1 MRIIFNDKMFKK
13 DMKNLIDYSVGY
25 IDGIEKGKKEFLNN
39 LGKVTIEA
47 LGQYIDVNARM
58 NTQALH
64 HVYEWYQTGSPQA
77 RLFDL
82 NYTVSNLGLSVN
94 SKFKQSNSISR
105 DSSEPFYNKAR
116 IMEEG
121 VPVTI
126 NPKSGGA
133 LRFEEGGQEIFTKKS
148 ITVFNP
154 GGQAVEGSYEKTFDD
169 FMLRYFKQSFLKA
182 CGIYD
187 YINKPTLYK
196 KNLAKG
202 VKGGGKST
210 GYSTGYKWIANAAV
224 GVDING

>member
-1 MRIIFNDKMFKK
+1 MRVVFNDRMFKK
-13 DMKNLIDYSVGY
+13 DMKNLINYSMGY
-25 IDGIEKGKKEFLNN
+25 LDGIQKGKKEFLDN

-64 HVYEWYQTGSPQA
+64 HVYEWYRTGSPQA
-77 RLFDL
+77 RLFNL

-94 SKFKQSNSISR
+94 SNFKQSNSIAR
-105 DSSEPFYNKAR
+105 DSSEPFYSKAR
-116 IMEEG
+116 IMENG
-121 VPVTI
+121 IPVTI

-133 LRFEEGGQEIFTKKS
+133 LRFEEGGQEIFTKRS

-154 GGQAVEGSYEKTFDD
+154 GGTEVEGSYEKTFDD

-182 CGIYD
+182 SGIYD
-187 YINKPTLYK
+187 YISKPTLYK
-196 KNLAKG
+196 RNLAKG
-202 VKGGGKST
+202 VKGGGRST
-210 GYSTGYKWIANAAV
+210 GYSTGYKWIANATI

>member
-1 MRIIFNDKMFKK
+1 MRVIFNDRMFKK
-13 DMKNLIDYSVGY
+13 DMKNLINYSMGY
-25 IDGIEKGKKEFLNN
+25 LDGIEKGKKEFLNN

-148 ITVFNP
+148 VTVFNP
-154 GGQAVEGSYEKTFDD
+154 GGTQVEGSYEKTFDD

>member
-1 MRIIFNDKMFKK
+1 MRVVFNDRMFKK
-13 DMKNLIDYSVGY
+13 DMKNLINYSMGY
-25 IDGIEKGKKEFLNN
+25 LDGIEKGKKEFLNN

-94 SKFKQSNSISR
+94 SSFKQSNSISR
-105 DSSEPFYNKAR
+105 ESSEPFYNKAR
-116 IMEEG
+116 IMENG
-121 VPVTI
+121 VPITI

-133 LRFEEGGQEIFTKKS
+133 LRFKQNGEEIFTKRP
-148 ITVFNP
+148 INIFNP
-154 GGQAVEGSYEKTFDD
+154 GGPNVEGSYEKTFDE

-182 CGIYD
+182 SGIYD
-187 YINKPTLYK
+187 YISKPTLYK

-202 VKGGGKST
+202 VKGGGRSK
-210 GYSTGYKWIANAAV
+210 GYSTGYKWIANAAI

>member
-1 MRIIFNDKMFKK
+1 
-13 DMKNLIDYSVGY
+13 
-25 IDGIEKGKKEFLNN
+25 
-39 LGKVTIEA
+39 
-47 LGQYIDVNARM
+47 
-58 NTQALH
+58 
-64 HVYEWYQTGSPQA
+64 
-77 RLFDL
+77 
-82 NYTVSNLGLSVN
+82 
-94 SKFKQSNSISR
+94 
-105 DSSEPFYNKAR
+105 
-116 IMEEG
+116 MEEG

-148 ITVFNP
+148 VTVFNP
-154 GGQAVEGSYEKTFDD
+154 GGTQVEGSYEKTFDD

-187 YINKPTLYK
+187 YINKPILYK

>member
-1 MRIIFNDKMFKK
+1 MRVVFNDRMFKK
-13 DMKNLIDYSVGY
+13 DMKNLINYSMGY
-25 IDGIEKGKKEFLNN
+25 LDGIEKGKKEFLNN

-148 ITVFNP
+148 VTVFNP
-154 GGQAVEGSYEKTFDD
+154 GGTQVEGSYEKTFDD

>member
-1 MRIIFNDKMFKK
+1 MRVVFNDRVFKK
-13 DMKNLIDYSVGY
+13 DMKNLINYSMGY
-25 IDGIEKGKKEFLNN
+25 LDGIEKGKKEFLDN

-64 HVYEWYQTGSPQA
+64 HVYEWYRTGSPEA
-77 RLFDL
+77 RLFNL

-94 SKFKQSNSISR
+94 SNFKQSNSIAR
-105 DSSEPFYNKAR
+105 DSSEPFYSKAR
-116 IMEEG
+116 IMENG

-133 LRFEEGGQEIFTKKS
+133 LRFEEGGQEIFTKRS

-154 GGQAVEGSYEKTFDD
+154 GGTEVEGSYEKTFDD

-182 CGIYD
+182 SGIYD
-187 YINKPTLYK
+187 YISKPILYK

-202 VKGGGKST
+202 VKGGGRSK
-210 GYSTGYKWIANAAV
+210 GYSTGYKWIANAAI